1 MRKVFGSASDFF
13 EVKLYFIQEM
23 IPQEFDWD
31 ELTAYIGPR
40 TPMEPEKNVKYEI
53 QFIDRMSGRV
63 VKRLEFKEA
72 TEARL
77 KYEEIIDDLRN
88 KEVMD
93 FAEKYEISV
102 G

>member
-1 MRKVFGSASDFF
+1 
-13 EVKLYFIQEM
+13 
-23 IPQEFDWD
+23 
-31 ELTAYIGPR
+31 
-40 TPMEPEKNVKYEI
+40 
-53 QFIDRMSGRV
+53 MSGRV